1 MGASVDDGGGFV
13 GGTVDGGA
21 VVGGSV
27 DATQKQNKWS
37 NFCCPVSDTILTTL
51 QRPQS

>member
-1 MGASVDDGGGFV
+1 MGASVDDGGGFVGGTVV

-27 DATQKQNKWS
+27 DATQKQNK
-37 NFCCPVSDTILTTL
+37 
-51 QRPQS
+51 